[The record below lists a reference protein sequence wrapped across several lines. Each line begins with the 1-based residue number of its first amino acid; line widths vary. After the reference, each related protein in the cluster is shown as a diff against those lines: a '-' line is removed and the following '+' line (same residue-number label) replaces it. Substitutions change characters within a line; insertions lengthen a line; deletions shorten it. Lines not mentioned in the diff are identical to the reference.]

1 MTRRLVL
8 NWNKAHK
15 SLEEAV
21 KKEVTDPAEIGEV
34 AKGWTYVTFFPPR
47 TEPGAVLFNL
57 EHVKLLAQE
66 NAFFLPREVVIE
78 HNKVVISASSPEEN
92 PVFPLLAL
100 YRLLETYAGR
110 FADPGAYPKHGFYGK
125 FGGVFDRPEKG
136 RVLVMYSGDDDAL
149 ADIYESVEKVVAET
163 STEGIRYG
171 VHLSNGLS
179 ALPRMLHG
187 FDDPQYK
194 KGGTTHYRI
203 VDPSRFLVLLEQA
216 KKDYSRYLFE

>member
-8 NWNKAHK
+8 NWSRTHRN
-15 SLEEAV
+15 LEEAV
-21 KKEVTDPAEIGEV
+21 GKENLDPSEIGDV
-34 AKGWTYVTFFPPR
+34 GKGWTYVTFFPPR
-47 TEPGAVLFNL
+47 TEPGSVLFNL

-78 HNKVVISASSPEEN
+78 HNKVVITASSGEEN

-100 YRLLETYAGR
+100 YRLLEIYAAR
-110 FADPGAYPKHGFYGK
+110 YNDPAAYPNHGFYGK
-125 FGGVFDRPEKG
+125 FGGVFERSEKG

-149 ADIYESVEKVVAET
+149 ADIYESVEKLVTEIPVA
-163 STEGIRYG
+163 GIKFG

-187 FDDPQYK
+187 FDDPQYR

-216 KKDYSRYLFE
+216 KKDYSKYLFE